1 MPMEKGPIMRAIIQN
16 QEPIEF
22 HMTVAPCTS
31 TTNGDNEFIDD
42 PMKIEVG
49 E

>member
-1 MPMEKGPIMRAIIQN
+1 MEKGPIMRPIIQN

-22 HMTVAPCTS
+22 NMTLAPCPS
-31 TTNGDNEFIDD
+31 TTNGDSEFIDD
-42 PMKIEVG
+42 PMEIKVG